1 MAKGKKPRKKTAKK
15 KANPQPRK
23 GAGGAPSKYDPAYAD
38 QVTKLCKLGATDKE
52 IADFFDV
59 EESTINNWKKAHPEF
74 LESIKK
80 GKIIAD
86 AEVAHSLHKRAIG
99 YQYDEVTYEKLGVND
114 NGMAVDDKGD
124 IEATKAEAYKRKVV
138 TKEVAPDVAAQNI
151 WLKNR
156 RGKVEKAAQRWAD
169 KHELTGEGGGPIE
182 LQVKPDLTKL
192 SKEELRQFLALTQ
205 KVTPNDNSQG
215 TSK

>member
-15 KANPQPRK
+15 NVTPRSRK
-23 GAGGAPSKYDPAYAD
+23 GVGGAPSKYDSAYAE

-74 LESIKK
+74 MESIKK

-99 YQYDEVTYEKLGVND
+99 YQYDEVTYERLAVGET
-114 NGMAVDDKGD
+114 GMAVDDKGD
-124 IEATKAEAYKRKVV
+124 IEATKKEAYKRKVV

-156 RGKVEKAAQRWAD
+156 RGKVDKTAQRWAD
-169 KHELTGEGGGPIE
+169 KHEVTGEGGGPIE
-182 LQVKPDLTKL
+182 IKQDLTKL
-192 SKEELRQFLALTQ
+192 SKEELKLLLALT
-205 KVTPNDNSQG
+205 KKAEG
-215 TSK
+215 E

>member
-1 MAKGKKPRKKTAKK
+1 MAKGKKPKK
-15 KANPQPRK
+15 KAAKKNANPQSRK
-23 GAGGAPSKYDPAYAD
+23 GVGGAPSKYDPVYAE

-74 LESIKK
+74 MESIKK

-99 YQYDEVTYEKLGVND
+99 YQYDEITYEKIGPGEELTEVGE
-114 NGMAVDDKGD
+114 NGMETVKK
-124 IEATKAEAYKRKVV
+124 ELYKKKVV
-138 TKEVAPDVAAQNI
+138 TKEVVPDVAAQNI

-156 RGKVEKAAQRWAD
+156 RGKVDKTAQRWAD

-182 LQVKPDLTKL
+182 LEVKPDLTKL
-192 SKEELRQFLALTQ
+192 SKEELRQYLALTQ

-215 TSK
+215 NSK

>member
-1 MAKGKKPRKKTAKK
+1 MG
-15 KANPQPRK
+15 NFDFM
-23 GAGGAPSKYDPAYAD
+23 AGGRKTKYNKDNCG
-38 QVTKLCKLGATDKE
+38 QVEKLCKLGATDKE
-52 IADFFDV
+52 IADFFGV
-59 EESTINNWKKAHPEF
+59 AESTINLWKKAHKQF
-74 LESIKK
+74 SESIKK

-138 TKEVAPDVAAQNI
+138 TKEVPPDVAAANI

-156 RGKVEKAAQRWAD
+156 RGKVDKGAQRWAD
-169 KHELTGEGGGPIE
+169 KIEAGITDNEGNDVPVTIFQLPNNGRSQTEDNTTTERIPDENAG
-182 LQVKPDLTKL
+182 KP
-192 SKEELRQFLALTQ
+192 
-205 KVTPNDNSQG
+205 G
-215 TSK
+215 